1 MTEIIPIFP
10 IDVVL
15 YPNQKVPLKIF
26 EPRYRQML
34 DDCMSST
41 RLFGINVIDGQE
53 TEGGWARPVKTGT
66 LVYIIKCEDLDLT
79 GSNYYIEIL
88 GKKRF
93 NIDKLISSGLDK
105 PAEYFPPDMPSMQTM
120 MKQTSGEPLYFQAE
134 VTYLDE
140 IKGNIDLKDWNFM
153 LGKLELRII
162 EVASKMGIEFE
173 NFTDFVV
180 SSGLKLESA
189 TVQDLYTL
197 ASMCSLSL
205 EAQQNILEAKSS
217 KKIVEILQKEI

>member
-1 MTEIIPIFP
+1 MPDSIPIFP

-15 YPNQKVPLKIF
+15 YPNQNVPLKIF

-34 DDCMSST
+34 DDCMSSN
-41 RLFGINVIDGQE
+41 RVFGINIIDGQN
-53 TEGGWARPVKTGT
+53 TEKGWNCPVKTGT
-66 LVYIIKCEDLDLT
+66 LVYVVKCEDLDLT

-93 NIDKLISSGLDK
+93 TIDNLISPSIEK
-105 PAEYFPPDMPSMQTM
+105 PTEYFPPDMPSM
-120 MKQTSGEPLYFQAE
+120 KQMLKETSGEPLYFQAD
-134 VTYLDE
+134 VTYLDDLDNSV
-140 IKGNIDLKDWNFM
+140 NIKDWNYI

-162 EVASKMGIEFE
+162 ETANKMGVEFE
-173 NFTDFVV
+173 NFTDFVI

-189 TVQDLYTL
+189 NPQDLYTV

-205 EAQQNILEAKSS
+205 EAQQSILEANSAS
-217 KKIVEILQKEI
+217 EIVEILQKEI

>member
-34 DDCMSST
+34 DDCMSSN
-41 RLFGINVIDGQE
+41 RLFGINIIDGQE

-93 NIDKLISSGLDK
+93 NIDNLISPGLDK

-180 SSGLKLESA
+180 SSGLKLKSA

-205 EAQQNILEAKSS
+205 ETQQNILEAKSS
-217 KKIVEILQKEI
+217 NKIVDILQKEI

>member
-1 MTEIIPIFP
+1 MPEPIPIFP

-15 YPNQKVPLKIF
+15 YPNQNVPLKIF

-34 DDCMSST
+34 DDCMSSN
-41 RLFGINVIDGQE
+41 RVFGINILDGQK
-53 TEGGWARPVKTGT
+53 TAGGWACPVKTGT
-66 LVYIIKCEDLDLT
+66 LVYIVKCEDLDLT

-93 NIDKLISSGLDK
+93 IIDELISPSIER

-120 MKQTSGEPLYFQAE
+120 MQKSSGEALYFQAN
-134 VTYLDE
+134 VNYLDE
-140 IKGNIDLKDWNFM
+140 IEDDVSLKDWNFM

-162 EVASKMGIEFE
+162 EIASKMGIEFE
-173 NFTDFVV
+173 NFTDFVI

-189 TVQDLYTL
+189 NVQDLYTL

-205 EAQQNILEAKSS
+205 ETQQSVLEANSANE
-217 KKIVEILQKEI
+217 IMEILQKEI

>member
-34 DDCMSST
+34 DDCMSSN
-41 RLFGINVIDGQE
+41 RLFGINIIDGQE

-93 NIDKLISSGLDK
+93 NIDNLISPGLDK

-205 EAQQNILEAKSS
+205 ETQQNILEAKSS
-217 KKIVEILQKEI
+217 NKIVEILQKEI

>member
-34 DDCMSST
+34 DDCMSSN

-66 LVYIIKCEDLDLT
+66 LVYIVKCEDLDLT

-93 NIDKLISSGLDK
+93 NIDNLISPGLDK

-180 SSGLKLESA
+180 SSGLKLKSA

-205 EAQQNILEAKSS
+205 ETQQNILEAKSS
-217 KKIVEILQKEI
+217 NKIVEILQKEI

>member
-1 MTEIIPIFP
+1 MPEPIPIFP

-15 YPNQKVPLKIF
+15 YPNQNVPLKIF

-34 DDCMSST
+34 DNCMSSN
-41 RLFGINVIDGQE
+41 RVFGINILDGQK
-53 TEGGWARPVKTGT
+53 TEGGWACPVKTGT
-66 LVYIIKCEDLDLT
+66 LVYIVKCEDLDLT

-93 NIDKLISSGLDK
+93 IIDELISPSIER

-120 MKQTSGEPLYFQAE
+120 MQKSSGEALYFQAN
-134 VTYLDE
+134 VNYLDE
-140 IKGNIDLKDWNFM
+140 IEDDVNLKDWNFM

-162 EVASKMGIEFE
+162 EIASKMGIEFE

-189 TVQDLYTL
+189 NINDLYTL
-197 ASMCSLSL
+197 ASMCSLALETQQSVL
-205 EAQQNILEAKSS
+205 EANSANEIM
-217 KKIVEILQKEI
+217 EILQKEI

>member
-34 DDCMSST
+34 DDCMSSN

-93 NIDKLISSGLDK
+93 NIDNLISPGLDK

-180 SSGLKLESA
+180 SSGLKLKSA

-205 EAQQNILEAKSS
+205 KTQQNILEAKSS
-217 KKIVEILQKEI
+217 DKIVEILQKEI

>member
-1 MTEIIPIFP
+1 MPEPIPIFP

-15 YPNQKVPLKIF
+15 YPNQNVPLKIF

-34 DDCMSST
+34 DDCMSSN
-41 RLFGINVIDGQE
+41 RVFGINILDGQK
-53 TEGGWARPVKTGT
+53 TEGGWACPVKTGT
-66 LVYIIKCEDLDLT
+66 LVYIVKCEDLDLT

-93 NIDKLISSGLDK
+93 IIDELISPSIER

-120 MKQTSGEPLYFQAE
+120 MQKSSGEALYFQAN

-140 IKGNIDLKDWNFM
+140 IEDDVNLKDWNFM

-162 EVASKMGIEFE
+162 EIASKMGVEFE

-189 TVQDLYTL
+189 NVQDLYTL

-205 EAQQNILEAKSS
+205 ENQQSVLEANSS
-217 KKIVEILQKEI
+217 NEIIQILQKEI

>member
-34 DDCMSST
+34 DDCMSSN

-93 NIDKLISSGLDK
+93 NIDNLISPGLDK

-205 EAQQNILEAKSS
+205 ETQQNILEAKSS
-217 KKIVEILQKEI
+217 NKIVDILQKEI

>member
-34 DDCMSST
+34 DDCMSSN
-41 RLFGINVIDGQE
+41 RLFGINIIDGQE

-93 NIDKLISSGLDK
+93 NIDNLISPGLDK

-205 EAQQNILEAKSS
+205 ETQQNILEAKSS
-217 KKIVEILQKEI
+217 NKIVDILQKEI

>member
-34 DDCMSST
+34 DDCMSSN

-93 NIDKLISSGLDK
+93 NIDNLISPGLDK

-180 SSGLKLESA
+180 SSGLKLKSA

-205 EAQQNILEAKSS
+205 ETQQNILEAKSS
-217 KKIVEILQKEI
+217 NKIVDILQKEI